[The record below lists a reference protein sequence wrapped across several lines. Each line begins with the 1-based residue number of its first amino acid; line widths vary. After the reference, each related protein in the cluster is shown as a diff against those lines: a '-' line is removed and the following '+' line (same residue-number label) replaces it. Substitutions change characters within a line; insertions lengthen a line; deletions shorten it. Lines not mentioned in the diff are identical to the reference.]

1 MKYFP
6 VFFLILAACT
16 QAVSPPAPVEPVP
29 SAKQL
34 AWHDLEYYA
43 FVHFNMNTFSDMEWG
58 MGDESPSEFN
68 PSALDTRQWAKV
80 AKEAGMKGIII
91 TAKHH
96 DGFCLWPSAYTEHSV
111 KNSPWRDGKGDL
123 IRELSDACKEYGLK
137 FGIYYSPWDRN
148 HADYGKPEYITYM
161 RSQLTELLTDYGD
174 IFEVWF
180 DGANGGDGYYGGA
193 NEVRTVDKLTYY
205 EWEKTYNLV
214 RDLQPGAVM
223 FSDGGP
229 DVRWVGNEHGFAYET
244 TWGNLMRDSV
254 YAGMPDYPERF
265 ASGQENGTH
274 WVPAESDVSIRPG
287 WYYHEY
293 EDHKVKTL
301 PQLLEIY
308 YKSIGQNSSLLINF
322 PVDKRGLIHEKD
334 VEQVI
339 KLADK
344 IKEDFAVDL
353 AKTAKVTASN
363 ERGKGFEVENV
374 TDDKKDSYWAT
385 EDGVIESSIVLTL
398 AEPTLINRFVAQEFI
413 PLGQRIKKFTLEV
426 ETVNGW
432 EEIYQGTTVGIK
444 RILRFDDILA
454 KQVRFSITDAK
465 ASPTVSKIGI
475 FYAPK
480 LVTVPEFNR
489 SISGEVTFSVPEK
502 GIKIY
507 YTIDG
512 SEPNESSTKYENPI
526 LVSEPAEF
534 KAISFDRE
542 SKKES
547 EVLVRN
553 LDIPKSNWKVEN
565 QDENAAKV
573 IDEDPQT
580 FWKSGQNE
588 VVIDLGELIT
598 ISGFTYWP
606 PQNRFMSGV
615 ISKYIFEGSIDGKT
629 WGGLTSGEFSNIKN
643 NPIEQVMRFAPSQV
657 RFVRL
662 KSFQT
667 TDGQAAVFA
676 EVGVIT
682 NY

>member
-1 MKYFP
+1 
-6 VFFLILAACT
+6 
-16 QAVSPPAPVEPVP
+16 
-29 SAKQL
+29 
-34 AWHDLEYYA
+34 
-43 FVHFNMNTFSDMEWG
+43 
-58 MGDESPSEFN
+58 
-68 PSALDTRQWAKV
+68 
-80 AKEAGMKGIII
+80 
-91 TAKHH
+91 
-96 DGFCLWPSAYTEHSV
+96 
-111 KNSPWRDGKGDL
+111 
-123 IRELSDACKEYGLK
+123 
-137 FGIYYSPWDRN
+137 
-148 HADYGKPEYITYM
+148 
-161 RSQLTELLTDYGD
+161 
-174 IFEVWF
+174 
-180 DGANGGDGYYGGA
+180 
-193 NEVRTVDKLTYY
+193 
-205 EWEKTYNLV
+205 
-214 RDLQPGAVM
+214 
-223 FSDGGP
+223 
-229 DVRWVGNEHGFAYET
+229 
-244 TWGNLMRDSV
+244 
-254 YAGMPDYPERF
+254 
-265 ASGQENGTH
+265 
-274 WVPAESDVSIRPG
+274 
-287 WYYHEY
+287 
-293 EDHKVKTL
+293 
-301 PQLLEIY
+301 
-308 YKSIGQNSSLLINF
+308 
-322 PVDKRGLIHEKD
+322 
-334 VEQVI
+334 
-339 KLADK
+339 
-344 IKEDFAVDL
+344 
-353 AKTAKVTASN
+353 
-363 ERGKGFEVENV
+363 VENV

-480 LVTVPEFNR
+480 LVTVPELNR
-489 SISGEVTFSVPEK
+489 SISGEVTLSVPEK
-502 GIKIY
+502 GIEIY

-629 WGGLTSGEFSNIKN
+629 WSGLTSGEFSNIKN
-643 NPIEQVMRFAPSQV
+643 NPIEQVIRFAPSQV